1 MVIFVYENFAF
12 WYIFKIKK
20 YQIRKFFSEGIFGN
34 LLFFVLVGCSIRHTV
49 CNMGRNIDYPKKI
62 HYYNYMLIEFKQSAF
77 TRNISEANIRHA
89 FFNPNYDGPIEE
101 DGLDNRFLR
110 LGFDMNGNLL
120 EIMYN
125 V

>member
-1 MVIFVYENFAF
+1 
-12 WYIFKIKK
+12 
-20 YQIRKFFSEGIFGN
+20 
-34 LLFFVLVGCSIRHTV
+34 
-49 CNMGRNIDYPKKI
+49 
-62 HYYNYMLIEFKQSAF
+62 MLIEFKQSAF

-125 V
+125 EYEDRVCIFHVMKCRSIFFHLLEP